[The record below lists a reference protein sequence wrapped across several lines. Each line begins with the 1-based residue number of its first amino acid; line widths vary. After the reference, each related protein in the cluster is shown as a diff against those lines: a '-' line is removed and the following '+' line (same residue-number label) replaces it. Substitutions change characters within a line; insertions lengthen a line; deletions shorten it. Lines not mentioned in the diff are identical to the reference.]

1 MWVPTW
7 WDPLGLIKAD
17 TRPRS
22 LTQTLRHQLLRGATH
37 GCRSKTT
44 TWREKGRTRSRRIM
58 HGSCSSARKNQIKN
72 NVLKKAARNAGWC
85 NTTAADADLLDPDRT
100 NVEKWQCL
108 LKWWRRGGKPLRNSR
123 KILKAFFSEPQLPR
137 KCSIPLPHRLSHT
150 DSSSKS
156 PMGKYSAS
164 LFPEGASNQN
174 KWFRDRLSCCQLYIP
189 ALYVTYIRFPHEE
202 TPNTIPASMLFNL
215 NMKPNLYSY
224 AKIHCDADSKQ

>member
-1 MWVPTW
+1 MASTSTRRHTW
-7 WDPLGLIKAD
+7 M
-17 TRPRS
+17 
-22 LTQTLRHQLLRGATH
+22 QELRG
-37 GCRSKTT
+37 SKTT
-44 TWREKGRTRSRRIM
+44 TWREKGRTRSRRLM

-72 NVLKKAARNAGWC
+72 NVLKKAARNARWC

-108 LKWWRRGGKPLRNSR
+108 QWWMREGKPLRNSR
-123 KILKAFFSEPQLPR
+123 NILKAFFSEPQLPR

-164 LFPEGASNQN
+164 LFPERASNQN
-174 KWFRDRLSCCQLYIP
+174 RCFRDRLSCCQLYIP
-189 ALYVTYIRFPHEE
+189 ALYVTYIRFPQEE
-202 TPNTIPASMLFNL
+202 MPNTIPASMLFNR